1 MTTMIYPQV
10 EGITPIVVDT
20 SNSPIIK
27 NGEGVD
33 VSLPKR
39 QNIRNCR
46 CSVCGKWNIGDVLEL
61 PTFCGHCGIKMSSD
75 VYCLYEWNVYAIT

>member
-27 NGEGVD
+27 NGEWVD

-61 PTFCGHCGIKMSSD
+61 PTFCGHCGIKMSND
-75 VYCLYEWNVYAIT
+75 IYCLY